1 MVVLSKNKWYFRW
14 LVGIEKALRYKRW
27 FHGSLGPRARTGIR
41 AGNACWRRSW
51 ATVIPCLVPAW
62 FVTASETGYRMF
74 ALL

>member
-1 MVVLSKNKWYFRW
+1 MAVWDLEPGRA
-14 LVGIEKALRYKRW
+14 LEQGI
-27 FHGSLGPRARTGIR
+27 H
-41 AGNACWRRSW
+41 AGGDRG